1 MYHLSDPVLKL
12 NGESY
17 KTFEELYST
26 ETTEEFHPSAQ
37 KLTKESQG
45 MGFSPSA

>member
-1 MYHLSDPVLKL
+1 MHHLPDPVPKL

-17 KTFEELYST
+17 KTFEELYGT
-26 ETTEEFHPSAQ
+26 ETTEEFRPSAQ